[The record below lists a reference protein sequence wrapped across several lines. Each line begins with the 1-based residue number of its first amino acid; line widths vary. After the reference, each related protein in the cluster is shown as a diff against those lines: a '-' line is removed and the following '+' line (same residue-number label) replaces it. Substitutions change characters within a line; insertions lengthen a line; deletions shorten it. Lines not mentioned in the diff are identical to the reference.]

1 MGHIF
6 RSAERGRE
14 SYAMRSA
21 SPAEALATALYLNDK
36 YSLDGCDPNGF
47 VGCAWSVMGTHDMGW
62 KEREVFGK
70 VRYMNYNG
78 CKRKFDV
85 AAYAAAWPKAPLKS
99 AAAFARPAKKQKKCV
114 SVPPPSPKCT
124 RVRLNLG

>member
-1 MGHIF
+1 MYRGIYWGVIQ
-6 RSAERGRE
+6 AERRVEKGKSLEKCQYSPGRILTDE
-14 SYAMRSA
+14 GRSDV
-21 SPAEALATALYLNDK
+21 EEETALYLNDK
-36 YSLDGCDPNGF
+36 YSRDGCDPNGF

-85 AAYAAAWPKAPLKS
+85 AAYVAAWPKTPQKS
-99 AAAFARPAKKQKKCV
+99 MAAFARPAKKAK
-114 SVPPPSPKCT
+114 T
-124 RVRLNLG
+124 

>member
-1 MGHIF
+1 M
-6 RSAERGRE
+6 EWT
-14 SYAMRSA
+14 A

-85 AAYAAAWPKAPLKS
+85 AAYVAAWPKAPQKS
-99 AAAFARPAKKQKKCV
+99 MAAFARPVKKQKK
-114 SVPPPSPKCT
+114 
-124 RVRLNLG
+124 

>member
-1 MGHIF
+1 MYWAKKILEWT
-6 RSAERGRE
+6 AT
-14 SYAMRSA
+14 
-21 SPAEALATALYLNDK
+21 PAEALSTALYLNDK

-85 AAYAAAWPKAPLKS
+85 AAYVAAWPKAPQKS
-99 AAAFARPAKKQKKCV
+99 AAAVARPAKKQKK
-114 SVPPPSPKCT
+114 
-124 RVRLNLG
+124 

>member
-1 MGHIF
+1 MGL
-6 RSAERGRE
+6 EWT
-14 SYAMRSA
+14 A

-85 AAYAAAWPKAPLKS
+85 AAYVAAWPKAPQKS
-99 AAAFARPAKKQKKCV
+99 AAGEEAEEV
-114 SVPPPSPKCT
+114 SVCAPPPPRSV
-124 RVRLNLG
+124 RV

>member
-1 MGHIF
+1 MYWAKKILEWT
-6 RSAERGRE
+6 AT
-14 SYAMRSA
+14 
-21 SPAEALATALYLNDK
+21 PAEALSTALYLNDK

-70 VRYMNYNG
+70 IRYMNYNG

-85 AAYAAAWPKAPLKS
+85 AAYARAYPGKKRAAPA
-99 AAAFARPAKKQKKCV
+99 PAKGGAAKK
-114 SVPPPSPKCT
+114 P
-124 RVRLNLG
+124 RA